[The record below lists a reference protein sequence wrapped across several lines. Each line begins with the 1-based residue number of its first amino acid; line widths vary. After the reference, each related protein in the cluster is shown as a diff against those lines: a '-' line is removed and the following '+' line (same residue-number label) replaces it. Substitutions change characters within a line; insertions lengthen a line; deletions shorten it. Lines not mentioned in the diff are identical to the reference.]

1 MDGSVQIPF
10 QAQSGGLIIR
20 FNNRDLVERKPAT
33 FKALAELI
41 KAHQARVVLMDLR
54 ALPGEASFLD
64 RYELG
69 EMAARHLPRIALGV
83 LSTEP
88 QLDRGRIAMVVATN
102 RGMRI
107 EVFTDPVAAD
117 AWFEKNT
124 RPAEAPSGVEAGGA
138 SPSA

>member
-33 FKALAELI
+33 FKALADLI
-41 KAHQARVVLMDLR
+41 KAHQAKVVLVDMR
-54 ALPGEASFLD
+54 GIPGEASFLD

-69 EMAARHLPRIALGV
+69 EMTARHLPRVTLGV

-88 QLDRGRIAMVVATN
+88 QLDRGRIALVVATN

-107 EVFTDPVAAD
+107 EIFTDPAAAD
-117 AWFEKNT
+117 AWFAKNT
-124 RPAEAPSGVEAGGA
+124 TPEVPR
-138 SPSA
+138 